1 MAVYLVN
8 VYSLSDEFIKN
19 FPGIII
25 HQEQVKKKEQ
35 RPEYFGKIYIKV
47 EKGKVTANELK
58 TDDPI
63 PIFVKADQEDIY
75 FPQPKDTTNVKDAIK
90 TYKMCLYT
98 LNRDIKPENVVNKS
112 QIPEEELSEKII
124 YTINYQI

>member
-8 VYSLSDEFIKN
+8 VYSLSDEFIKK

-25 HQEQVKKKEQ
+25 HQEQVKKKEY

-63 PIFVKADQEDIY
+63 PIFVKETKKIY
-75 FPQPKDTTNVKDAIK
+75 IFRN
-90 TYKMCLYT
+90 L
-98 LNRDIKPENVVNKS
+98 
-112 QIPEEELSEKII
+112 KIQL
-124 YTINYQI
+124 T